1 MHSNRR
7 IHSRVP
13 GLIGLSGLI
22 AVSACFSLART
33 EPVTRHY
40 VLGGTPLAEN
50 PGPSPAL
57 AGVSIG
63 VRRLRLA
70 SYLDPPFLAVRQE
83 PHGLGFSEF
92 NRWGEP
98 LAGGINRAVSRY
110 LASAATFR
118 TVDLA
123 PWPAREK
130 YDYLIQL
137 NVERFEGVAPA
148 EATASA
154 GEVHMLATWEV
165 VDQQEGVVLAR
176 GTTEHREAG
185 WTVGDYPDLVRSL
198 DAGLITL
205 SRDLLAA
212 VESLA
217 TRTTST
223 TP

>member
-1 MHSNRR
+1 MHSNMRN
-7 IHSRVP
+7 HLRVP
-13 GLIGLSGLI
+13 GLLALSGLI
-22 AVSACFSLART
+22 AVSGCFSLART

-40 VLGGTPLAEN
+40 VLGGTPLAQSAA
-50 PGPSPAL
+50 PSTAL
-57 AGVSIG
+57 AGLAIG

-70 SYLDPPFLAVRQE
+70 PYLDPPFIAIRQE
-83 PHGLGFSEF
+83 PHGIGFSEF

-98 LAGGINRAVSRY
+98 LAGGINRAVSGY
-110 LASAATFR
+110 LTSSAAFR
-118 TVDLA
+118 AVDVA

-137 NVERFEGVAPA
+137 HVERFEGVAPA
-148 EATASA
+148 DATAAA

-165 VDQQEGVVLAR
+165 IDQQDGIVLAR

-185 WTVGDYPDLVRSL
+185 WELEDYPELVRSL

-212 VESLA
+212 VERLA

>member
-1 MHSNRR
+1 MHSNLRN
-7 IHSRVP
+7 HLRVP
-13 GLIGLSGLI
+13 GLAALAGLI
-22 AVSACFSLART
+22 AVSGCFSLART

-40 VLGGTPLAEN
+40 VLGGTPLPESAE
-50 PGPSPAL
+50 PSPAL
-57 AGVSIG
+57 AGLSIG

-70 SYLDPPFLAVRQE
+70 AYLDPPFLAVRRE
-83 PHGLGFSEF
+83 PHGLEFSEF

-98 LAGGINRAVSRY
+98 LAAGINRAVTGY
-110 LASAATFR
+110 LTSAAAFR
-118 TVDLA
+118 TVDMA

-137 NVERFEGVAPA
+137 HVERFEGVAPA
-148 EATASA
+148 EATAAA

-165 VDQQEGVVLAR
+165 VDQQDGVVLAR

-185 WTVGDYPDLVRSL
+185 WTIGDYPHLVRSL
-198 DAGLITL
+198 DAGLIAL
-205 SRDLLAA
+205 SRDVLAA

>member
-1 MHSNRR
+1 MHGNMQN
-7 IHSRVP
+7 HLRVP
-13 GLIGLSGLI
+13 ALIALSGLM
-22 AVSACFSLART
+22 AASACFSLART

-40 VLGGTPLAEN
+40 VLGGTTLADSAA
-50 PGPSPAL
+50 PSTAL
-57 AGVSIG
+57 AGLSIG

-70 SYLDPPFLAVRQE
+70 SYLDPPFLAVRRD

-98 LAGGINRAVSRY
+98 LAGGINRAVRGY
-110 LASAATFR
+110 LASGAAFR
-118 TVDLA
+118 TVDMA

-137 NVERFEGVAPA
+137 HVERFEGVAPA
-148 EATASA
+148 DTTASA
-154 GEVHMLATWEV
+154 GEVHMRATWEV
-165 VDQQEGVVLAR
+165 VHQQDGVVLAR
-176 GTTEHREAG
+176 GTTEHSETG
-185 WTVGDYPDLVRSL
+185 WELGDYPGLVRSL